1 MALPA
6 RSCPSARMISISNM
20 SIQTIEAL
28 SLKTLPSMRH
38 TRADLSKRVT
48 HLIRRRACDAEPLD
62 TLYKIACDEHLNGSS
77 ETVIGQASV
86 ICFSEAPESEF
97 TKERQHFSPFGISI
111 DKSWFFAA
119 GGRPVIYQ
127 PKEEHQYVDPTLHWK
142 LVSFDPCKPPEEG
155 WIDWSWQREWRIQA
169 TRFYLPPEQTIF
181 VVPSE
186 EDKENL
192 LTRYQADEDG
202 RALYEELVL
211 CLCPNPPRDFPYP
224 IKVLPSR

>member
-1 MALPA
+1 
-6 RSCPSARMISISNM
+6 MISISNM

-97 TKERQHFSPFGISI
+97 T
-111 DKSWFFAA
+111 
-119 GGRPVIYQ
+119 
-127 PKEEHQYVDPTLHWK
+127 
-142 LVSFDPCKPPEEG
+142 VSFDPCKPPEEG

-192 LTRYQADEDG
+192 LARYQADEDG